1 MKYSSIK
8 YGNIFTAIELTFNAE
23 GDECINY
30 LKILKKKNELVVVE
44 TVSFTKVDELLIFI
58 KNISAPICIVFNNK
72 NIITKL
78 VSLISLSGRKNEV
91 IQSAFPNINTDD
103 FFYEVYKGEEKG
115 LVSIVRKEY
124 VNKILT
130 LFEEAKMNIVAFY
143 LGNGLVKNVSSYIS
157 KEVIYTS
164 NSKIHFEGNEL
175 LSIEESKGNSKEY
188 DVNGVELSSENLLGF
203 SAILYFFF
211 NLITPIESNKE
222 SNVKA
227 LKEEFVKKRLF
238 SKGLMV
244 SLIFLFLFF
253 LVNFL
258 FFSHYSAEVQKVE
271 EELSSL
277 KDNKEFIE
285 ELKTKRED
293 KTALI
298 NNFNSVLE
306 SKISWY
312 VDEIAYRVPNSIL
325 LKEITFQPLQK
336 TIKKEKE
343 ILYKQEVFV
352 VEGEAVGS
360 YEISKWV
367 DELAKLKWVDDVVV
381 NDLES
386 KTTRKNSFTL
396 FIKITDEEE

>member
-1 MKYSSIK
+1 MKLNNLKYGTIFSSIE
-8 YGNIFTAIELTFNAE
+8 FTFDAK
-23 GDECINY
+23 GDERINY
-30 LKILKKKNELVVVE
+30 LKLQKKKNELIVVE
-44 TVSFTKVDELLIFI
+44 TVSFTKLEELLILV
-58 KNISAPICIVFNNK
+58 KDTSVPTCIVFNNK
-72 NIITKL
+72 NVITKL
-78 VSLISLSGRKNEV
+78 VSLISLSGRNNEV
-91 IQSAFPNINTDD
+91 IQSAFPNISTGD
-103 FFYEVYKGEEKG
+103 FFYEVYKGKEKG
-115 LVSIVRKEY
+115 LVSIARKEY
-124 VNKILT
+124 INKILAF
-130 LFEEAKMNIVAFY
+130 FEDAKMNIVTFY
-143 LGNGLVKNVSSYIS
+143 LGNGLAKKISSYIS
-157 KEVIYTS
+157 KEIIYTS

-188 DVNGVELSSENLLGF
+188 DVNGVELSSDNLLGF
-203 SAILYFFF
+203 SAVLGFFF

-222 SNVKA
+222 SYVKA
-227 LKEEFVKKRLF
+227 LKEEFIKKRLF
-238 SKGLMV
+238 SKGLIGV
-244 SLIFLFLFF
+244 LVFLFLLF

-298 NNFNSVLE
+298 NNFNSVLK

-336 TIKKEKE
+336 KIKKEKE

-352 VEGEAVGS
+352 VEGEAVDS
-360 YEISKWV
+360 YEVSKWV

-386 KTTRKNSFTL
+386 KTTQKNSFTL
-396 FIKITDEEE
+396 FITIINEKE